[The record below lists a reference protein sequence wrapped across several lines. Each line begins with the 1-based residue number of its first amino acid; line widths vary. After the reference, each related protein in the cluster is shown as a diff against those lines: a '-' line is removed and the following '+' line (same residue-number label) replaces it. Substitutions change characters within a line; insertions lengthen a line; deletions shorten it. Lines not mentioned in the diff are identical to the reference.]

1 MEAIRNYLESMFAN
15 LPNTPEVQ
23 RAKTELGQMMEDKY
37 QELIEEGKTDN
48 EAVGIVIS
56 DFGNLDELADSLGI
70 RGAMQAQPQIQAR
83 MLSGEEVQDYVTED
97 GRNTFANSIGVMLC
111 IFLPIPYIAAECIV
125 QGFHAAENVPFALA
139 TIVFF
144 TMMAAA
150 IALFVVGGIRMEKWK
165 FLKKEPVCIDYATAD
180 YLQKAGEADRSGHAV
195 LKVIGI
201 LLCVF
206 CFVPVAVIGSL
217 TERDVPSMIG
227 AIVLFLCVGIGVML
241 LINASAKED
250 AYKTLLRL
258 NSPSTVGGNYVPSQK
273 EVRYTNPSVQKF
285 MSVYNPTIL
294 CIYLCWSFLTF
305 DWHITW
311 IIWPIAAIVRYLIN
325 STWGEKGGKF

>member
-23 RAKTELGQMMEDKY
+23 RAKSELGQMMEDKY

-56 DFGNLDELADSLGI
+56 DFGNLDELADTLGI

-83 MLSGEEVQDYVTED
+83 LLTGEEVKEYISDD
-97 GRNTFANSIGVMLC
+97 GRATFANSIGVMLC
-111 IFLPIPYIAAECIV
+111 IFLPIPFIAAECV
-125 QGFHAAENVPFALA
+125 TEGLQTGERVPYALA
-139 TIVFF
+139 ITCFF
-144 TMMAAA
+144 VMLAAA
-150 IALFVVGGIRMEKWK
+150 IAIFVMNGIKMEKWK
-165 FLKKEPVCIDYATAD
+165 YLKRDAVCIDYATAD
-180 YLQKAGEADRSGHAV
+180 YLQKVSDADRSGHAV
-195 LKVIGI
+195 LKVVGV

-217 TERDVPSMIG
+217 TDNDVPAMIG
-227 AIVLFLCVGIGVML
+227 AIILFLCVGIGVMM
-241 LINASAKED
+241 LINAGAKED

-258 NSPSTVGGNYVPSQK
+258 NSPSTVGGNYVQSQA
-273 EVRYTNPSVQKF
+273 EIRYTNPTVEEF
-285 MSVYNPTIL
+285 MGVYRPTIL
-294 CIYLCWSFLTF
+294 CVYLCWSFLTF